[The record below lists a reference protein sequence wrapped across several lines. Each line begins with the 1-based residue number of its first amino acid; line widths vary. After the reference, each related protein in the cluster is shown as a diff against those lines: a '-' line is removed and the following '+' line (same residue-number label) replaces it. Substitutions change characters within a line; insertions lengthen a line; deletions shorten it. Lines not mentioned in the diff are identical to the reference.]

1 MAILHVN
8 VVVAV
13 HNVYKIVEGNQIDAK
28 VDRNIY
34 LSVLVGIPTA
44 FICGSIR
51 FDFFSLPGIRCLCRR
66 CYIPSPCMYG
76 TS

>member
-34 LSVLVGIPTA
+34 LSVLVGISAT
-44 FICGSIR
+44 FH
-51 FDFFSLPGIRCLCRR
+51 L
-66 CYIPSPCMYG
+66 
-76 TS
+76 